1 MGIYIN
7 PPSGTKEQF
16 LAAFAIPIS
25 KEDFMKFNVPYDCL
39 PVALVNNGAFTAA
52 GVAYDLREVECFTH
66 PTDFRPKKFFYVEKS
81 KLLDENL
88 SGIPHFYHTNLTQFN
103 PNPNHSTWREA

>member
-7 PPSGTKEQF
+7 PPKGTKEQF
-16 LAAFAIPIS
+16 LAACATPIS
-25 KEDFMKFNVPYDCL
+25 REDFMTFSVPDDCL

-66 PTDFRPKKFFYVEKS
+66 PTDFRPKKFYCVEKS
-81 KLLDENL
+81 KLLDESL
-88 SGIPHFYHTNLTQFN
+88 SGIPHFYHTNLTQ
-103 PNPNHSTWREA
+103 PNPTTNLRRREA